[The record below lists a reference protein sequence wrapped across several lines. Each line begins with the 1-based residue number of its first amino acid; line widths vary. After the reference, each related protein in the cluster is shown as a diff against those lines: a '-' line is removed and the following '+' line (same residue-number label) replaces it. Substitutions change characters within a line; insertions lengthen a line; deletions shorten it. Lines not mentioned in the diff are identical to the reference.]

1 MQSNAFHDATHDVVV
16 CRTRSC
22 VLLNLFTCPC
32 CSTEAYEH
40 YAALHRTTL
49 SMCEE
54 AELRMK
60 ISRAECREQ
69 KEAQRL
75 KEEQRYGQWAAEVGL
90 SSAAEGP
97 AEPGPKKRMTR
108 LEKVALG

>member
-1 MQSNAFHDATHDVVV
+1 MG
-16 CRTRSC
+16 
-22 VLLNLFTCPC
+22 
-32 CSTEAYEH
+32 
-40 YAALHRTTL
+40 
-49 SMCEE
+49 EE

-75 KEEQRYGQWAAEVGL
+75 KEEQRYEQWAAEVGL
-90 SSAAEGP
+90 SAAGEGP
-97 AEPGPKKRMTR
+97 AEPGPKKRMSR

>member
-1 MQSNAFHDATHDVVV
+1 MLF
-16 CRTRSC
+16 RS
-22 VLLNLFTCPC
+22 
-32 CSTEAYEH
+32 EAYEH

-49 SMCEE
+49 SMGEE

-69 KEAQRL
+69 RL
-75 KEEQRYGQWAAEVGL
+75 KEEQRYGQWAGEVCL